1 MGQLL
6 AHSFQPPKWHDDYDV
21 YEYMVMD
28 FVEAVRNCLKSGGF
42 ATREKEAEAGGTFLV
57 GFKGRLF
64 EIADDYQV
72 GESVSNFA
80 ACGCG
85 HELALGSFFSTPKM
99 KAVDRVRLALE
110 AAERSEEHTSELQ
123 SLMRISYAVFCL
135 KKKKHTQDIIRL

>member
-1 MGQLL
+1 MIRRPPGSTRTDTLFPYTTFLRSFGMGQCLFR
-6 AHSFQPPKWHDDYDV
+6 SFQPPKWHDDYDV
-21 YEYMVMD
+21 YEYMVRD

-99 KAVDRVRLALE
+99 KAVDRVS
-110 AAERSEEHTSELQ
+110 SEE
-123 SLMRISYAVFCL
+123 
-135 KKKKHTQDIIRL
+135 

>member
-1 MGQLL
+1 MVR
-6 AHSFQPPKWHDDYDV
+6 DV
-21 YEYMVMD
+21 
-28 FVEAVRNCLKSGGF
+28 VEAVRKCLKSGGF
-42 ATREKEAEAGGTFLV
+42 ATREKEAEAVGTFLV

-110 AAERSEEHTSELQ
+110 AAEAFSAGVRYPFRSEGRRVGKECIGPWRYQ
-123 SLMRISYAVFCL
+123 GWP
-135 KKKKHTQDIIRL
+135 

>member
-1 MGQLL
+1 MIRRPPGSTRTDTLFPYTTLFRSFRMGQLL

-21 YEYMVMD
+21 YEYMVRD

-72 GESVSNFA
+72 GESVDRK
-80 ACGCG
+80 
-85 HELALGSFFSTPKM
+85 ST
-99 KAVDRVRLALE
+99 RLN
-110 AAERSEEHTSELQ
+110 SSQ
-123 SLMRISYAVFCL
+123 
-135 KKKKHTQDIIRL
+135 